1 MENNRDKKAIDL
13 LSDQIINA
21 VKTICSKLEFDKTHI
36 GIVSSVNK
44 DGYTVKYNGTEIN
57 IKTKETGIFKKG
69 DTVKFCIPCGN
80 TRKAYIV
87 VDLDLLMKLI
97 NLNQNNI
104 QLGGE

>member
-87 VDLDLLMKLI
+87 VDLDLLMKLSD
-97 NLNQNNI
+97 LNQNNI

>member
-1 MENNRDKKAIDL
+1 MRKENEKMINI
-13 LSDQIINA
+13 LSDQILNA
-21 VKTICSKLEFDKTHI
+21 VKTVCSKLEFDKTHI
-36 GIVSSVNK
+36 GIVSSINT

-87 VDLDLLMKLI
+87 VDLDLVIKLI
-97 NLNQNNI
+97 DLNQNNI

>member
-87 VDLDLLMKLI
+87 VDLDLVMKLSD
-97 NLNQNNI
+97 LNQNNI

>member
-1 MENNRDKKAIDL
+1 MNDNDKAL
-13 LSDQIINA
+13 EVLANEIINS
-21 VKTICSKLEFDKTHI
+21 VKNICSKLHFDCTYI
-36 GIVSSVNK
+36 GIISSINK
-44 DGYTVKYNGTEIN
+44 DGYTVRYNGTEIN

-87 VDLDLLMKLI
+87 VDLDLVIKLI

>member
-1 MENNRDKKAIDL
+1 MQNKNKKSIEFLSNQLID
-13 LSDQIINA
+13 A
-21 VKTICSKLEFDKTHI
+21 VKTVCSKLEFDKTHI
-36 GIVSSVNK
+36 GIVSSINT

-57 IKTKETGIFKKG
+57 IKTKETSILKKG

-87 VDLDLLMKLI
+87 VDLDLVMKLSD
-97 NLNQNNI
+97 LNQNNI